1 MGELEAHPPE
11 EFGCDARNQAVS
23 GKRLGVAAPVV
34 VSPVLPPPSASAVVG
49 AVACRC
55 TVEGGCAE
63 PGYGEGGDCQLGEP
77 TVCDCLMFG
86 VRVIGR
92 VHENSFLFLS
102 VSSVSLGEKHRFV
115 QPTSQHVP
123 RDR

>member
-1 MGELEAHPPE
+1 VVPG
-11 EFGCDARNQAVS
+11 N
-23 GKRLGVAAPVV
+23 RLGVAAPVV

-63 PGYGEGGDCQLGEP
+63 PGYGECGDCHFREP
-77 TVCDCLMFG
+77 TACDWLMFG

-92 VHENSFLFLS
+92 VHENSFLFLC
-102 VSSVSLGEKHRFV
+102 VRSVSLGEKHRFV
-115 QPTSQHVP
+115 QATSQHVLP
-123 RDR
+123 DR

>member
-1 MGELEAHPPE
+1 
-11 EFGCDARNQAVS
+11 VW

-49 AVACRC
+49 AVACRR
-55 TVEGGCAE
+55 TVEGGGAE
-63 PGYGEGGDCQLGEP
+63 PDYGKCGDCHLGEP
-77 TVCDCLMFG
+77 TACDSLMFG

-102 VSSVSLGEKHRFV
+102 VSSVSLGE
-115 QPTSQHVP
+115 
-123 RDR
+123 